1 VVRLPPEIRFEK
13 QHLGGTTWAYMF
25 RHASL
30 GALGRILLQEEPGGV
45 GTRVT
50 CEVAGD
56 LADPTTARRRAVF
69 EPIGLEISR
78 QMGEATGGCSDTV
91 GPAPPSPP
99 DLPQRIANKLLQCSR
114 CDAFVARLIYAP
126 EASDDGRFED
136 YARLMYP
143 EYVRTGLPTWIIGAE
158 HGLGSVDAAAIV
170 KVWPERGPIEQM
182 TPDAFNAE
190 IGTLADSHCT

>member
-1 VVRLPPEIRFEK
+1 MIRLPPEIRFEK

-25 RHASL
+25 RHVAL

-50 CEVAGD
+50 CEVVGD

-78 QMGEATGGCSDTV
+78 QMGEATGGCYDTV

-99 DLPQRIANKLLQCSR
+99 DPPQRIANKLIQCSR

-126 EASDDGRFED
+126 EASDDGQFED

-158 HGLGSVDAAAIV
+158 HGLGSVDAAAIM
-170 KVWPERGPIEQM
+170 KVWPERGPIETI

-190 IGTLADSHCT
+190 VGALADSHCP